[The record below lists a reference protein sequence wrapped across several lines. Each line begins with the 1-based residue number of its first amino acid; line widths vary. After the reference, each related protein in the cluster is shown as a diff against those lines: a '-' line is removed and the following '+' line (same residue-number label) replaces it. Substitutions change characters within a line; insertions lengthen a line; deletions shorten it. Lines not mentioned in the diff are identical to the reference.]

1 MNTFLEKINPSSDTP
16 LHSQFHTLL
25 ETCFLKDHR
34 QSLKIPNVHIAGHAP
49 EAVPHKFHP
58 RYFLRIFKVRIKT
71 VRFVGRRSFL
81 IKR

>member
-34 QSLKIPNVHIAGHAP
+34 HSFRERDSKEENVAEEKG
-49 EAVPHKFHP
+49 
-58 RYFLRIFKVRIKT
+58 
-71 VRFVGRRSFL
+71 
-81 IKR
+81 